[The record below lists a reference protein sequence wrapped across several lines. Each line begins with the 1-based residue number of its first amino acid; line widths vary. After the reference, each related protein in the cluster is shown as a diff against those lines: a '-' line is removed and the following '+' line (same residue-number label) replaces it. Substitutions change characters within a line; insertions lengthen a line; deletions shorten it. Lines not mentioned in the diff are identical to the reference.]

1 MRSRGDTKMRSR
13 TAGGIAVLALAA
25 VALVLVAG
33 CQGGLTPIKTLLDD
47 PAGFDG
53 KTVRVAGQVGLSAG
67 VLGYGAYQIDDGTGT
82 LNVVSQGGGA
92 PREGA
97 RVGVEGAFKS
107 VYTLGTQSM
116 AVLLEKRRF
125 TP

>member
-1 MRSRGDTKMRSR
+1 MRSR
-13 TAGGIAVLALAA
+13 TAGGLVALALAA

-33 CQGGLTPIKTLLDD
+33 CQGGMTPIKTLLDD
-47 PAGFDG
+47 PARFDG

-92 PREGA
+92 PRGGA

-116 AVLLEKRRF
+116 AVLLETRRF